1 MQPIIKIKV
10 RNGALY
16 NKYLEGINGI
26 KVQPKETNYARNI
39 YWVYGIL
46 IDPNIGTAENIMKK
60 LNTLRI
66 GTRPFFYPMHKQPV
80 LKKMGL
86 LKNKSLPIS
95 EKLYK
100 QGFYLP
106 SGLKLT
112 PQNIKE
118 VSERLISL
126 I

>member
-1 MQPIIKIKV
+1 M
-10 RNGALY
+10 
-16 NKYLEGINGI
+16 
-26 KVQPKETNYARNI
+26 T
-39 YWVYGIL
+39 
-46 IDPNIGTAENIMKK
+46 K
-60 LNTLRI
+60 LNTLKI

-118 VSERLISL
+118 VSEKLISL